1 VELSFNTIILQKI
14 KFFNNKLTVQLLFFV
29 LIRIQMKKMGAN
41 NEIVLIEVIEFL
53 YLFALVCF
61 IWINF
66 KYNLHKYIF
75 IYINIYL
82 YKYIRYIKL
91 ICFSVCTNV

>member
-41 NEIVLIEVIEFL
+41 NEIVLIEVIE
-53 YLFALVCF
+53 LFCIYSHSFVLF
-61 IWINF
+61 GSILNI
-66 KYNLHKYIF
+66 

-82 YKYIRYIKL
+82 
-91 ICFSVCTNV
+91 FT